1 MINPRV
7 VERGC
12 GTREGKHQ
20 EGKQGGMADKAETVA
35 QLYALLP
42 DAFTAAR
49 NERASAATKDG
60 DKELGKAIR
69 ALPKPSA
76 GAWLVNMLAL
86 HRPEL
91 IGEVLELGAAL
102 REAQSDMDQQQL
114 RQLSGERQRLLRSA
128 AREARSLA
136 EELGRPV
143 SAAVGAE
150 VEQTLWAAMT
160 DSDAAAAAASGQ
172 LIRGLEANGWEP
184 VQLEDAVADP
194 SSVQPLASGGTQRR
208 PFPAS
213 SETDARGTYPGS
225 GKGTGS
231 GKSTGSGDGSGSGD
245 SAVAGGGTG
254 DGGGTGAGAAAG
266 GQARKEKAAAA
277 RALRAA
283 RTSLAD
289 AQRDA
294 ARAEDSLR
302 AAQDEVDTVAD
313 RRDELTDEIDE
324 LREQIRGLE
333 REVAAVDR
341 RAGTLERA
349 RDAARRTARA
359 ARRAVEKAQA
369 KLEGLD

>member
-1 MINPRV
+1 
-7 VERGC
+7 
-12 GTREGKHQ
+12 
-20 EGKQGGMADKAETVA
+20 MADKAETA
-35 QLYALLP
+35 AELYALLP
-42 DAFTAAR
+42 EAFTAAR
-49 NERASAATKDG
+49 NERASAAAKDG

-128 AREARSLA
+128 AREARGLA

-160 DSDAAAAAASGQ
+160 DADAAAAAASGQ
-172 LIRGLEANGWEP
+172 LIRTLEANGWEP
-184 VQLEDAVADP
+184 VQLEGAVADP
-194 SSVQPLASGGTQRR
+194 SSVRPLASGGTQRR
-208 PFPAS
+208 PFPAP
-213 SETDARGTYPGS
+213 SETDAGGTHPGS

-231 GKSTGSGDGSGSGD
+231 GDGAGPGD

-254 DGGGTGAGAAAG
+254 AGAAAV

-289 AQRDA
+289 AQRNA

-341 RAGTLERA
+341 RAGTVERA